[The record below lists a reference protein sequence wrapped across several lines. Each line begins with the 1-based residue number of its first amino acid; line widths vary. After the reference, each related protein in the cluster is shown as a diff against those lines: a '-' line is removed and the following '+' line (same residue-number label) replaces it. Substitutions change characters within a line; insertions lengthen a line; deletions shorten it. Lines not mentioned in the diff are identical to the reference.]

1 MNFRRLN
8 WPLWLGFLLVLIAV
22 FSYPA
27 VFVWSPVT
35 RDFPWVN
42 LLLFVVALI
51 LVWKG
56 IRRGF
61 ARDRAH
67 PTVSKI
73 VTSIFATLSVAL
85 MALFI
90 FGFFVFARWLPSST
104 NAPHVGQK
112 APEFTLADSTG
123 RQVLLN
129 ELLTAPLDGKA
140 PKGALLVFYR
150 GYW

>member
-1 MNFRRLN
+1 MNVRQFN
-8 WPLWLGFLLVLIAV
+8 WPLWSGFLLVLIAV

-42 LLLFVVALI
+42 LLLFVVALV

-61 ARDRAH
+61 ARDRKH
-67 PTVSKI
+67 PTVSKVI
-73 VTSIFATLSVAL
+73 TSIFATLSVAL
-85 MALFI
+85 IALFI
-90 FGFFVFARWLPSST
+90 FSFFVFARWLPSST

-112 APEFTLADSTG
+112 VPEFTLADSNG
-123 RQVLLN
+123 KQVSLN
-129 ELLTAPLDGKA
+129 ELLTTPIDGKA